1 MKNYLIL
8 CFVFLLVHT
17 QDVFAQK
24 SAVFIK
30 NGKAID
36 GYDVVDFHLS
46 KKATKGD
53 DAFVTKWNG
62 AEWYF
67 SNAQNLN
74 LFVASPEKYAPAFG
88 GYCAYGLSQGH
99 KAPTIVDTWTILKD
113 TLYFN
118 YNLKV
123 KERWLV
129 KTDSLIQVG
138 QKNWASIKDKD

>member
-1 MKNYLIL
+1 MSKYLFLSI
-8 CFVFLLVHT
+8 FMLLVNNHLV
-17 QDVFAQK
+17 QAQK
-24 SAVFIK
+24 TAVYIK

-36 GYDVVDFHLS
+36 GYDVVDFHVS

-53 DAFVTKWNG
+53 SNFVTNWNG
-62 AEWYF
+62 ADWYF
-67 SNAQNLN
+67 SNAENLN
-74 LFVASPEKYAPAFG
+74 LFKTSPEKYAPAFG

-99 KAPTIVDTWTILKD
+99 KAPTLVDTWTILND

-123 KERWLV
+123 KERWMV

-138 QKNWASIKDKD
+138 QKNWVSIKDKD

>member
-1 MKNYLIL
+1 MRKYLIL
-8 CFVFLLVHT
+8 CTLILLVNNHLV
-17 QDVFAQK
+17 QAQK
-24 SAVFIK
+24 SEVFIK

-36 GYDVVDFHLS
+36 GYDVVDFHIS

-62 AEWYF
+62 ADWYF
-67 SNAQNLN
+67 NNMQNLN

-99 KAPTIVDTWTILKD
+99 KAPTIVDTWTIIKD

-123 KERWLV
+123 KERWMV

-138 QKNWASIKDKD
+138 QKNWDSIKDKD

>member
-1 MKNYLIL
+1 MRKYLIL
-8 CFVFLLVHT
+8 CTLILLVNNHLV
-17 QDVFAQK
+17 QAQK
-24 SAVFIK
+24 SEVFIK

-36 GYDVVDFHLS
+36 GYDVVDFHIS

-62 AEWYF
+62 ADWYF
-67 SNAQNLN
+67 NNMQNLN
-74 LFVASPEKYAPAFG
+74 LFVTSPEKYAPAFG

-99 KAPTIVDTWTILKD
+99 KAPTIVDTWTIIKD

-123 KERWLV
+123 KERWMV

-138 QKNWASIKDKD
+138 QKNWDSIKDKD